1 MYEEKIY
8 SRGDFRV
15 LSSVKIEQVL
25 SADEYIEELSDLLIQ
40 TVEDGA
46 SIGFLPS
53 LQISEARAYWKNALN
68 PGVILLVAKIDHY
81 IVGSIQLHLSTKQN
95 GSHRAEIAKLM
106 TNTNYRRMGIGRQL
120 MMEAEERAKL
130 EGRTL
135 IVLDTREGDPSNL
148 LYSAMGY
155 TEAGK
160 IPYYAES
167 ANGELHATVFYYKV
181 LTD

>member
-1 MYEEKIY
+1 MML
-8 SRGDFRV
+8 V
-15 LSSVKIEQVL
+15 LNSVKIEPLL
-25 SADEYIEELSDLLIQ
+25 SVEGHLEELSELLIQ

-46 SIGFLPS
+46 SIGFLPP
-53 LQISEARAYWKNALN
+53 LHISEAKAYWEDVLN
-68 PGVILLVAKIDHY
+68 TDTILFVAKINDHV
-81 IVGSIQLHLSTKQN
+81 VGSIQLHLHTKQN

-120 MMEAEERAKL
+120 MKEAEERAKK

-148 LYSAMGY
+148 LYSSLGY
-155 TEAGK
+155 IEAGK
-160 IPYYAES
+160 IPYYAKS
-167 ANGELHATVFYYKV
+167 ANGELHATVFYFKV